1 MDFCRL
7 REGII
12 SAPRMAGVSCFMKFA
27 FFEKNIKI
35 FQISKS
41 GKVGGCWS
49 PQGWSLCVPN
59 YGRYLV
65 NSEICK
71 MFKKIKKN
79 LNLEI
84 LDCSGCS
91 LALMNGSAA
100 VPKSSLLPGKCFSK
114 PSKFAFLDVG
124 SLRIRA
130 QHRPNALPTQM
141 RTVRLVGEPNRSRAD
156 PSRADPI
163 RAKPS

>member
-1 MDFCRL
+1 MDFGCL
-7 REGII
+7 QDGIVLAA
-12 SAPRMAGVSCFMKFA
+12 SMAAISCFMKFA
-27 FFEKNIKI
+27 FFEKKIKI

-71 MFKKIKKN
+71 MFKKIKKI
-79 LNLEI
+79 LNLAI

-100 VPKSSLLPGKCFSK
+100 VPKSSLLPRKCFSK
-114 PSKFAFLDVG
+114 PSKFAFLDVD
-124 SLRIRA
+124 SLRRHA
-130 QHRPNALPTQM
+130 QHRRNALPNQM
-141 RTVRLVGEPNRSRAD
+141 RTLRLVGSRTD
-156 PSRADPI
+156 PKPIPSRAEPG
-163 RAKPS
+163 